1 MVVLVGRR
9 AVDVVVR
16 GSHGVLDQLR
26 GGWERLGV
34 APVQRGVWRVQT
46 VKQSTYQGSAEIS

>member
-1 MVVLVGRR
+1 VWRGRGMVDQDCWLVVVLVGRR

-16 GSHGVLDQLR
+16 GSHGVVDQLR

-34 APVQRGVWRVQT
+34 APVQRGV
-46 VKQSTYQGSAEIS
+46 